1 VSRIMPAPPGAPDDR
16 PGVVPAP
23 APAPDSQ
30 RLFLVREDAH
40 AGPTTWMARGAC
52 READPELFFPIAQ
65 QGSAVAEIATAKSV
79 CGRCQVRRPCL
90 AYALRTMPDGI
101 WGGTTREERIAIRAA
116 VRSGAPRA
124 LH

>member
-1 VSRIMPAPPGAPDDR
+1 MQSGSPDER

-23 APAPDSQ
+23 APDSQ
-30 RLFLVREDAH
+30 PLFLVREDAR
-40 AGPTTWMARGAC
+40 AGPTGWMARGAC
-52 READPELFFPIAQ
+52 READPELFFPIASE
-65 QGSAVAEIATAKSV
+65 GSAVQEIARAKAV

-101 WGGTTREERIAIRAA
+101 WGKTTREERIAIRAA
-116 VRSGAPRA
+116 VGSAAPRA